1 MHSEVKWKVLG
12 IGVVLV
18 LFLTVVLGGYIW
30 ESVDADQIMVIQSP
44 TGDLE
49 WYTTPGIKWQGFGKV
64 TKYQKMSDIEFK
76 SKLMFNDNGTGYLI
90 GKFQLELPLDVERLT
105 ALHTKYGSQE
115 AIERSLVTPTIDKV
129 IYMTGPLMS
138 SKESS
143 AERKTDL
150 IRYIIDQVEH
160 GVYRTRQ
167 KETLVED
174 VLKAGDKKKAMV
186 ADLSIKDGQVER
198 QEDSALTEFGIK
210 IVNFAPSD
218 LQYDPEVLAQI
229 KRQQEITMQVQ
240 TAMAQAGEA
249 AQRKITVE
257 AEGQAE
263 VMRAKYAK
271 EIEKI
276 QAVTQAQKDREVGTL
291 QAQKELEVATLAA
304 KSAEQYK
311 RQQVL
316 IGEGDAERK
325 RLVMAADGAL
335 QQKIDAWVTAQQHYA
350 AAIQNY
356 RGNWVPSIV
365 MGGQAGQAGV
375 GSGALELIELLKA
388 KTAKDLSLDLGAIR
402 KQ

>member
-1 MHSEVKWKVLG
+1 MQSNKLKLFG
-12 IGVVLV
+12 IGSVLFLFLVLV
-18 LFLTVVLGGYIW
+18 LGGQVF
-30 ESVDADQIMVIQSP
+30 ESVDADQIMVVQSP
-44 TGDLE
+44 SGDLT
-49 WYTTPGIKWQGFGKV
+49 WHVAPGIKWQGFGKV
-64 TKYQKMSDIEFK
+64 TKYQKMSDTEFK
-76 SKLMFNDNGTGYLI
+76 SKLMFNDNGTGYLM
-90 GKFQLELPLDVERLT
+90 GKFQLELPLDAERLT

-115 AIERSLVTPTIDKV
+115 AIERSLVAPTIDKV

-167 KETLVED
+167 KETLVDD
-174 VLKAGDKKKAMV
+174 VLKAGDKKKAIV

-198 QEDSALTEFGIK
+198 QEESALTEFGIK

-218 LQYDPEVLAQI
+218 LVYDDQVMTQI
-229 KRQQEITMQVQ
+229 KKQQEITMQVQ
-240 TAMAQAGEA
+240 TAMAVATEA

-257 AEGQAE
+257 ADGQAE
-263 VMRAKYAK
+263 VMRAKYVK

-276 QAVTQAQKDREVGTL
+276 QAVTAAQKEREVGTL
-291 QAQKELEVATLAA
+291 QAQKDLEVSTLAA

-311 RQQVL
+311 RQQIL

-335 QQKIDAWVTAQQHYA
+335 EQKLA
-350 AAIQNY
+350 AY
-356 RGNWVPSIV
+356 RDVNS
-365 MGGQAGQAGV
+365 
-375 GSGALELIELLKA
+375 
-388 KTAKDLSLDLGAIR
+388 R
-402 KQ
+402 

>member
-44 TGDLE
+44 TGDLA

-365 MGGQAGQAGV
+365 MGGQTGQAGV

>member
-1 MHSEVKWKVLG
+1 MESNKLK
-12 IGVVLV
+12 IFGVVSVLC
-18 LFLTVVLGGYIW
+18 LFLSMVLGGQIV
-30 ESVDADQIMVIQSP
+30 ESVDADQIMVIQTPGGELTWHTS
-44 TGDLE
+44 
-49 WYTTPGIKWQGFGKV
+49 PGIKWQGFGKV

-263 VMRAKYAK
+263 VMRAKYAQ
-271 EIEKI
+271 EIQKI
-276 QAVTQAQKDREVGTL
+276 QAVTIAQKDREVGNL

-335 QQKIDAWVTAQQHYA
+335 QQKLDAWVEAQKAYA
-350 AAIQNY
+350 MAIKDY
-356 RGNWVPSIV
+356 RGNWVPTTV
-365 MGGQAGQAGV
+365 MGGQSADKVPGG
-375 GSGALELIELLKA
+375 GALQLIDLLTA
-388 KTAKDLSLDLGAIR
+388 KTAKDLTLDMSTQR
-402 KQ
+402 K

>member
-1 MHSEVKWKVLG
+1 MDSSVRMKVIGLG
-12 IGVVLV
+12 
-18 LFLTVVLGGYIW
+18 LFLLVFLVVVLGGQIW

-44 TGDLE
+44 SGDLT
-49 WYTTPGIKWQGFGKV
+49 WHTAPGIKWQGFGKV

-76 SKLMFNDNGTGYLI
+76 SRLMFNDNGTGYLI
-90 GKFQLELPLDVERLT
+90 GRFQLELPLDTERLT

-150 IRYIIDQVEH
+150 IRYITDQIEH

-174 VLKAGDKKKAMV
+174 VLKAGDKKKAVV

-271 EIEKI
+271 EIQKI
-276 QAVTQAQKDREVGTL
+276 QAVTQAQQDREVGNL
-291 QAQKELEVATLAA
+291 QAQRELEVATLQA

-335 QQKIDAWVTAQQHYA
+335 QQKIDAWLVAQQHYA
-350 AAIQNY
+350 GALQNY
-356 RGNWVPSIV
+356 KGNWVPTVV
-365 MGGQAGQAGV
+365 MGGDSKQVAGGGV
-375 GSGALELIELLKA
+375 LDFIDLLKA
-388 KTAKDLSLDLGAIR
+388 KTAKDLALDMNAIR